1 MSKHNTKILFLQVR
15 SFVRD
20 AFYERAKLNVQPT
33 KKGQRDIDESHDCF
47 TMKYMSDKPI
57 NTLSGDQWLKL
68 MEAEKAKLLEINL
81 ASDIGSFP
89 KGKTFFQ
96 DVLEFF
102 QYEAFSDMVKKWN
115 ALRKECLEHAFYK
128 ILYPMFRVEI
138 RNKLTREAKGKHHA
152 IVYVQ
157 TWTA

>member
-1 MSKHNTKILFLQVR
+1 
-15 SFVRD
+15 
-20 AFYERAKLNVQPT
+20 
-33 KKGQRDIDESHDCF
+33 
-47 TMKYMSDKPI
+47 MKYMSDKPI

-68 MEAEKAKLLEINL
+68 VEAEKAKLLEINL

-138 RNKLTREAKGKHHA
+138 RNKLTREAKGKHHT
-152 IVYVQ
+152 IVLHTDLGSIIGFFDCGYSTV
-157 TWTA
+157 WICWEFSCHSDFS

>member
-1 MSKHNTKILFLQVR
+1 
-15 SFVRD
+15 
-20 AFYERAKLNVQPT
+20 
-33 KKGQRDIDESHDCF
+33 
-47 TMKYMSDKPI
+47 MSDKPI

-68 MEAEKAKLLEINL
+68 VEAEKAKLLEINL

-138 RNKLTREAKGKHHA
+138 RNKLTREAKGKQYMILYKISAVCLHFIPFSRRSDHVLP
-152 IVYVQ
+152 ISFVRLVENWQ
-157 TWTA
+157 I